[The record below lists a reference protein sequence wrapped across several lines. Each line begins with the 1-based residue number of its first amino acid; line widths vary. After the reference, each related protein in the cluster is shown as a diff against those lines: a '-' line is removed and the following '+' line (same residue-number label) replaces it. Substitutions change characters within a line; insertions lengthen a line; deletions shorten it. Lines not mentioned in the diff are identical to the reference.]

1 MSLQQPVFPGGLLWL
16 FFSPPNIY
24 LFTYLAVSG
33 LSCVPQTL
41 SSSLQHAGICF
52 RKLI

>member
-1 MSLQQPVFPGGLLWL
+1 MSLQQPIFPGGLLWL
-16 FFSPPNIY
+16 PPPNIY